1 MPISL
6 IYLLILFAFIF
17 VAFLVTKRPIYQIM
31 AVGFVL
37 ILALTN
43 TWTHTWEFI
52 EATFSTSLLYTIFAF
67 LVLSQILDKTGV
79 INDCINVVLA
89 LIGRVPGGA
98 GYVAIISSPF
108 MGAISGSGPGNVAA
122 TGVITIPSMKKSGFP
137 AHLAANVEASASTL
151 GNMIPPSGVIVASF
165 GCLTAYFGSETISI
179 GKFWLILWG
188 ISLWFVLQRI
198 ITLMVFCKWYKV
210 KPMDKSEIPSLRESI
225 KKGWKSLL
233 LPVIILFP
241 FILDY
246 LYKDTLFTSLIG
258 ADGASAFSK
267 SLLLFIPGMA
277 AIYSLLI
284 SHNRELRTVKGL
296 LGLFEKS
303 VRKVVP
309 TLITLVFA
317 YSIGEVLD
325 YIGAGASIAE
335 YIGAFNL
342 GRVAIA
348 FILPLVTAFLGM
360 IFPGSAQIAIFGT
373 SLVTLMVSCGVD
385 PILAAA
391 MLPCICGAMSGIIPP
406 VAVCTLTA
414 MSIAESE
421 MKPTM
426 INCFIWVALHYAM
439 SVLIMLGIIP
449 TFGL

>member
-1 MPISL
+1 
-6 IYLLILFAFIF
+6 
-17 VAFLVTKRPIYQIM
+17 
-31 AVGFVL
+31 
-37 ILALTN
+37 
-43 TWTHTWEFI
+43 
-52 EATFSTSLLYTIFAF
+52 
-67 LVLSQILDKTGV
+67 
-79 INDCINVVLA
+79 
-89 LIGRVPGGA
+89 
-98 GYVAIISSPF
+98 
-108 MGAISGSGPGNVAA
+108 
-122 TGVITIPSMKKSGFP
+122 
-137 AHLAANVEASASTL
+137 
-151 GNMIPPSGVIVASF
+151 
-165 GCLTAYFGSETISI
+165 
-179 GKFWLILWG
+179 
-188 ISLWFVLQRI
+188 
-198 ITLMVFCKWYKV
+198 
-210 KPMDKSEIPSLRESI
+210 EIPSLRRSLKE
-225 KKGWKSLL
+225 GWKSLL

-277 AIYSLLI
+277 AIYSVLI

-296 LGLFEKS
+296 LALFEKS